1 MSANR
6 RYPFG
11 YAMKDG
17 KIRIVPEEAE
27 VVEMLYSGYLAGET
41 TTRLAEQAQ
50 DRGVSY
56 HQGNP
61 HWNKNMVCRI
71 LDHAVYLGEKDC
83 PALITPQIFQQVQ
96 EKRRTRTK
104 GKINPEIK
112 EIRGKVRCAKCGSKM
127 LRVSHGEKIIQWQC
141 KTCGSCTRPLP
152 DEELQQAVTTILH
165 EITRHPERLTPPKRR
180 EDVEM
185 EVIRLKRELQ
195 QLMEHD
201 RTSTDQLLE
210 MSKTLAEKRYASCG
224 NPQISQTR
232 NAKNLLESSQSQGT
246 DTDDLLRW
254 IVKNILLRADGAVQL
269 RFINDQ
275 IIE

>member
-1 MSANR
+1 MIFVNPDACFS
-6 RYPFG
+6 
-11 YAMKDG
+11 D
-17 KIRIVPEEAE
+17 
-27 VVEMLYSGYLAGET
+27 T
-41 TTRLAEQAQ
+41 TSPQQFITRMVIILLSNAVKSNSLSPPTQ
-50 DRGVSY
+50 
-56 HQGNP
+56 
-61 HWNKNMVCRI
+61 KNTSV
-71 LDHAVYLGEKDC
+71 
-83 PALITPQIFQQVQ
+83 
-96 EKRRTRTK
+96 
-104 GKINPEIK
+104 
-112 EIRGKVRCAKCGSKM
+112 RGKVTQNA
-127 LRVSHGEKIIQWQC
+127 WQC

-180 EDVEM
+180 ENVEM
-185 EVIRLKRELQ
+185 GIIRLKRELQ

-269 RFINDQ
+269 RLINDQ